1 MCGIAGIWS
10 KSGQPVVPDDVQY
23 MLDRMVHRGP
33 DAEGVWS
40 SDQLALGNR
49 RLKILDLSDE
59 ANQPFT
65 DGLDV
70 LVFNG
75 RIFNYR
81 ELRAELEGS
90 HPFRTHCDT
99 EVLFRALQKWGTDAL
114 QRIYGQFAFAFFSQS
129 DQTLLLARDHVG
141 ICPLYVLETDEFL
154 YFASEVRPLLKFHAG
169 RLNPDAVLDYF
180 TYRYTIQNGKTLFK
194 DIRRFH
200 PAHFLLI
207 DLHRG
212 KRIDQRY
219 WRLDFNTRPIAKEE
233 AQRTLNGLLDTEIF
247 RQRSADV
254 PVGLYLSG
262 GIDSGALLAGYA
274 RSSSSIEAFTLQMQ
288 ETDPD
293 VIRVEELARTIGFRP
308 NIVPFSDR
316 YFDQLGDVIEDLEE
330 PFGDLIVCANHMLA
344 RTAASKVKVVL
355 SGEGGDEAFF
365 GYDHQRAFLKL
376 LPLTSNSLLRRSAC
390 AALAMTPPWL
400 FARLQSYPGYFAAEE
415 MEKVRQVVAN
425 MAEPA
430 DAYIRL
436 VSLFSPTE
444 LKQLFTPD
452 FWQRTSRSADFDTIR
467 ETFAVDDEIWKSV
480 FRVEIEQLTMIVN
493 LLKQERFG
501 MHFSLEGCVPFASKP
516 VLEFVA
522 SLPYAILCTKTNKE
536 LILNYSQQK
545 VIKKKP
551 FSFFHDKQHLA
562 RLLQLMDRFVSPQ
575 QVSAN
580 GIFSGVEIRRL
591 RVAAEAG
598 SILGVKKA
606 MAVLVFAV
614 WHQRFGLSW
623 Q

>member
-1 MCGIAGIWS
+1 
-10 KSGQPVVPDDVQY
+10 
-23 MLDRMVHRGP
+23 MLGRMVHRGP
-33 DAEGVWS
+33 DAEGVWN
-40 SDQLALGNR
+40 SDRLVLGNR

-81 ELRAELEGS
+81 ELRSELGES
-90 HPFRTHCDT
+90 YSFKTQCDT

-169 RLNPDAVLDYF
+169 RLDPDAVLDYF

-194 DIRRFH
+194 DIQRFH
-200 PAHFLLI
+200 PAHFSLI

-219 WRLDFNTRPIAKEE
+219 WRLDFNTRDITKEE
-233 AQRTLNGLLDTEIF
+233 AQCTLNGLLDAEISS
-247 RQRSADV
+247 QRSADV

-274 RSSSSIEAFTLQMQ
+274 RTASSIEAFTLQMQ

-293 VIRVEELARTIGFRP
+293 VTRVEELARTIGFRP

-355 SGEGGDEAFF
+355 SGEGGDEAFL

-376 LPLTSNSLLRRSAC
+376 LPLNSNSLLRRSASSV
-390 AALAMTPPWL
+390 LAITPPWL

-415 MEKVRQVVAN
+415 MTKVRQVVSK

-430 DAYIRL
+430 DAYVQL
-436 VSLFSPTE
+436 VSLFSPVE
-444 LKQLFTPD
+444 LKQLFTPA
-452 FWQRTSRSADFDTIR
+452 FWQRTSRSADIETIR

-480 FRVEIEQLTMIVN
+480 FRVEVEQLTMIVN

-522 SLPYAILCTKTNKE
+522 SLPYDVLCTKINKE

-562 RLLQLMDRFVSPQ
+562 RLLQLMDQFVSPQ
-575 QVSAN
+575 QVSAD
-580 GIFSGVEIRRL
+580 GIFSGAEVRRL